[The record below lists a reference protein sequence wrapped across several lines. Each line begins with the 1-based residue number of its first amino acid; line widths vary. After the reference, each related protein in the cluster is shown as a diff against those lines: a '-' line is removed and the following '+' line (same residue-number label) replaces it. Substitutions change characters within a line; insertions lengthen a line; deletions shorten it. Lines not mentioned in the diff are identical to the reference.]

1 MEPENTG
8 EPGMRRD
15 PALSLEFTTTEASLG
30 SIHNLA
36 TEARDEGTA

>member
-1 MEPENTG
+1 MEPEKTG

-15 PALSLEFTTTEASLG
+15 LALSLEFTTKEASLG
-30 SIHNLA
+30 SIHSLA